1 MRNIL
6 VLLALSSLM
15 LVGCQPAVPG
25 EDAGTGTVAA
35 APAALSDDDLAAHQ
49 ELTEKVERA
58 FLEADWDLLA
68 TCYTDDAVLMGADR
82 PEIVG
87 REAIKEFYSQF
98 PPAKSGTMAD
108 TEVVGF
114 GDYAYVKGAVNMVFD
129 IPGRGEYE
137 ENGKYLEIRK
147 RQDDGSWLITHDMYN
162 SDAAFG
168 SE

>member
-1 MRNIL
+1 MRNTL
-6 VLLALSSLM
+6 FLLALSSLM
-15 LVGCQPAVPG
+15 FVGCQPAEPVEESSSAP
-25 EDAGTGTVAA
+25 VA
-35 APAALSDDDLAAHQ
+35 AALSDDDLAANQ
-49 ELTEKVERA
+49 ALTEKVERA

-68 TCYTDDAVLMGADR
+68 TCYTDDAVLMAADR

-129 IPGRGEYE
+129 IPGMGEYE

-162 SDAAFG
+162 SDKAYLG
-168 SE
+168 G